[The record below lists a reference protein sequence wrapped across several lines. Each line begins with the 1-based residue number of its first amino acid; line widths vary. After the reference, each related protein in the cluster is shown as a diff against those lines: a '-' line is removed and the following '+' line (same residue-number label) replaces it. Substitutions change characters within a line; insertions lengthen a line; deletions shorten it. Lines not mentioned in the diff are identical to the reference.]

1 MGRLPNK
8 VAYGTSHQI
17 GFAVTEKPVEI
28 SLHDV
33 DGMNAPERCQLFVHR
48 FVGDDG
54 IRHVIVSVEVPPIR
68 ESDTPVHLEQIAVST
83 LIAGQGII
91 LFQVRHLLQLFIE
104 T

>member
-1 MGRLPNK
+1 
-8 VAYGTSHQI
+8 
-17 GFAVTEKPVEI
+17 
-28 SLHDV
+28 
-33 DGMNAPERCQLFVHR
+33 MNAPERCQLFVHR

-54 IRHVIVSVEVPPIR
+54 ICHVIVSVEVSPIR
-68 ESDTPVHLEQIAVST
+68 ESDTPVHLEQITVST

>member
-1 MGRLPNK
+1 
-8 VAYGTSHQI
+8 
-17 GFAVTEKPVEI
+17 
-28 SLHDV
+28 
-33 DGMNAPERCQLFVHR
+33 MNAPERCQLFVHR

-54 IRHVIVSVEVPPIR
+54 ICHVIVSVEVPPIR